1 MASLFGD
8 YRPGAISSFLLSGG
22 GSGEKPPSSKK
33 QQRQEPPTALKAN
46 KPAAAP
52 ALLFDEATRAR
63 FQPQAPLP
71 GLVAPLPKRAREG
84 EDGACWFGV

>member
-8 YRPGAISSFLLSGG
+8 YKPGAISSFLLSGG
-22 GSGEKPPSSKK
+22 GGEKPPSSKK
-33 QQRQEPPTALKAN
+33 QQRPEPPTAPKAN